1 MSSPNLSIIIVSY
14 NTRLVLKKCIDSI
27 FQNTKEASFEL
38 IIIDNNSTDGT
49 KEYLKELAESKNN
62 LRVIFNNYNSGFA
75 KANNQAIKVAKA
87 KRVLLLNSDTIVG
100 KGVINKLVNASL
112 KYNDEAILA
121 PRLLNFDKSVQPS
134 CYHFPTIWGA
144 ILEFWLGKDG
154 RFSKYYPKGDQSQEV
169 DAAVGAA
176 LLIPRDVVERV
187 GFLSEKY
194 FMYFEDLDYCRRA
207 KLINIKVIYL
217 PSVEIVHLHGESGKS
232 LPFKTNSWLTESSKI
247 YHGVFRHFLVNLI
260 LWSGQK
266 WRKIKTRTKN

>member
-1 MSSPNLSIIIVSY
+1 MSSPNLSIIIVSF
-14 NTRLVLKKCIDSI
+14 NTRLVLKRCIDSI
-27 FQNTKEASFEL
+27 YITKGDSFEL
-38 IIIDNNSTDGT
+38 IVVDNNSTDGT
-49 KEYLKELAESKNN
+49 KEYLKELVESKNN

-75 KANNQAIKVAKA
+75 KANNQAIKAAKA
-87 KRVLLLNSDTIVG
+87 KRVLLLNSDTIVS

-144 ILEFWLGKDG
+144 ILEFWFGKDG
-154 RFSKYYPKGDQSQEV
+154 RFSKYYPKGEQSQEV
-169 DAAVGAA
+169 DAAVGAV

-207 KLINIKVIYL
+207 RLKNIKVVYL
-217 PSVEIVHLHGESGKS
+217 PSIEIVHLHGESGKNLKEKS
-232 LPFKTNSWLTESSKI
+232 NQWLTESSKK
-247 YHGVFRHFLVNLI
+247 YHGIIKYQLI
-260 LWSGQK
+260 TAII
-266 WRKIKTRTKN
+266 KISSKFKT